1 MKRIAQWV
9 ASLSIIALVAG
20 CAATGGP
27 KYKEMS
33 QGIATP
39 QPGTERIWFYR
50 TTFLGF
56 AVQPDVKLNGEVVG
70 SAVPGGF
77 FYVDRSPSDFTV
89 TTATEVE
96 KKLTFALEQGQPR
109 YVRLDMSMGFFLGHV
124 YAVLVDEEKAKKE
137 MESTTYTVKA
147 AAK

>member
-1 MKRIAQWV
+1 MKRLAPWV

-20 CAATGGP
+20 CATGGP

-33 QGIATP
+33 QGLTTP

-50 TTFLGF
+50 TAVLGA
-56 AVQPDVKLNGEVVG
+56 AVQPKVKLNGEVVG

-77 FYVDRSPSDFTV
+77 FYVDRSPGDYTV
-89 TTATEVE
+89 TTATELE
-96 KKLTFALEQGQPR
+96 KKLTFTLEQGQPR
-109 YVRLDMSMGFFLGHV
+109 YVRLDISIGFFVGHV
-124 YAVLVDEEKAKKE
+124 YAVLVDEEKAKEE
-137 MESTTYTVKA
+137 MESTIYTGKT